1 MPENTEDTLFP
12 CEFQACAAKPDT
24 AGASPRVQYP
34 CRQQVE
40 LVPTDLESTIA
51 DDHQV
56 RSVWA
61 YVEAAD
67 LTKLYARIQAVEGH
81 AGRPAIDPRI
91 LLALWLQA
99 TLDAIG
105 SARALAKLCEEHA
118 AYRWICGGV
127 SVNYHTLADFRSDAG
142 EILDQLLTDSVV
154 RLQAAGLA
162 ILQRVAHDGLRVR
175 ANAGRDTFR
184 RKDSL
189 ERLRREAQEQVD
201 ALRKELEEDPGAS
214 DRRRKAA
221 RERAARERRERVEQ
235 ALREY
240 PEVREQK
247 KKDKDEARV
256 STTDPHARMMR
267 MADGGFRPAYN
278 VQISVDTG
286 SQAIVGIGVIKNGSD
301 GGQLLPAIQQIERRY
316 GTTPPEV
323 LADGGFASR
332 GDIEQLSAQPQP
344 CTVYSPPP
352 ELKTSKGE
360 TIEPKAGESAAVLA
374 WRARMATEAAKQLY
388 KERAATVECVNAH
401 VRNKGLQ
408 QFPVRGVVKVLAV
421 ALLHAVT
428 HNMTRIMSLLNTV

>member
-1 MPENTEDTLFP
+1 MAEDTLFP
-12 CEFQACAAKPDT
+12 CDFQARAARPD
-24 AGASPRVQYP
+24 AEGGAPRVQYP

-40 LVPTDLESTIA
+40 LVPTDLDSTIA

-67 LTKLYARIQAVEGH
+67 ISKLYAKIRAVEGH
-81 AGRPAIDPRI
+81 AGRAPIDPRI

-99 TLDAIG
+99 TLDGIG
-105 SARALAKLCEEHA
+105 SARALERLCEEHA

-162 ILQRVAHDGLRVR
+162 TLQRVSHDGLRVR
-175 ANAGRDTFR
+175 ASAGTDTFR
-184 RKDSL
+184 RKETL
-189 ERLRREAQEQVD
+189 ERLRQEAQEQVD

-221 RERAARERRERVEQ
+221 RERAARERKERVEQ
-235 ALREY
+235 ALGEY

-247 KKDKDEARV
+247 KNEKDQARV
-256 STTDPHARMMR
+256 STTDPDARKMR

-286 SQAIVGIGVIKNGSD
+286 SQAIVGIAVLKNGSD
-301 GGQLLPAIQQIERRY
+301 GGQLLPAVQQIEQRH

-332 GDIEQLSAQPQP
+332 GDIEQLSTQPNP

-352 ELKTSKGE
+352 ELKTHKGVA
-360 TIEPKAGESAAVLA
+360 IEPKADESAAVLA
-374 WRARMATEAAKQLY
+374 WRARMETEAAKELY

-408 QFPVRGVVKVLAV
+408 QFPVRGAVKVLAV

-428 HNMTRIMSLLNTV
+428 HNMTRIMSLLGTG